1 MIGFRSAVLVIA
13 GPIAV
18 NISSNASQ
26 FMRSIW
32 LYAAVSSTRNSSTNI
47 YTPLSFLL
55 LIHSLVRPLFHPL
68 SPDSSF
74 VHSSNKSTTRKQV
87 AALFR
92 REKFILLVFT
102 FLRGKSLEL
111 AALVTLLPR
120 LPVNYHKLSRSS
132 LAIWPCE

>member
-13 GPIAV
+13 GAIAV
-18 NISSNASQ
+18 NISSNVSQ
-26 FMRSIW
+26 FMRNIW
-32 LYAAVSSTRNSSTNI
+32 LYAAVSSTRNSSSNFYI
-47 YTPLSFLL
+47 PLSFLL
-55 LIHSLVRPLFHPL
+55 LIHSLVRPLFHQL
-68 SPDSSF
+68 SPDPSSI
-74 VHSSNKSTTRKQV
+74 HSSNTSIIRKQP

-92 REKFILLVFT
+92 HEKFILLVFT

-111 AALVTLLPR
+111 AALVTLLAR